1 MQHAR
6 NIESEISAHG
16 LSAVKSEMIEMD
28 TGRIRI
34 YFQGEGTP
42 LVFLHS
48 AACDNRQWRDI
59 SLNWSHHHQVVMPDL
74 PGCGASDGFEAD
86 KWLTLE
92 NEANAIIAVA
102 DHLQQPF
109 HLIGHS
115 YGGAVALKS
124 AMQLG
129 PKLASLTLIEP
140 TSFHLLGHGDRFE
153 KAMLGQID
161 RFAASIEQAVMSGF
175 DETAMMQFVDFW
187 SGPGSWDKVPAAKRA
202 ALLPRAHKLPGDFG
216 RLFNEDLRPADIAK
230 LTVPTLVICGTQS
243 PEPVRVL
250 SRLIAKSII
259 HSRHRTIGW
268 AGHMLPLT
276 HRAQVNV
283 LLEEHFALS
292 KAALAA

>member
-6 NIESEISAHG
+6 NIEPEISAHG
-16 LSAVKSEMIEMD
+16 LTAFTSEIIEMEK
-28 TGRIRI
+28 GRIRV

-48 AACDNRQWRDI
+48 AACDNRQWRDM
-59 SLNWSHHHQVVMPDL
+59 SLNWSDHHQVVMPDL
-74 PGCGASDGFEAD
+74 PGCGGSDGFEAD
-86 KWLTLE
+86 QWSTLE
-92 NEANAIIAVA
+92 GDANAVNAIAE
-102 DHLQQPF
+102 HLQQPF

-140 TSFHLLGHGDRFE
+140 TSFHLLRHGDRFE
-153 KAMLGQID
+153 QAMLDQIG

-175 DETAMMQFVDFW
+175 DETAMMRFVDFW
-187 SGPGSWDKVPAAKRA
+187 SRPGSWAKVPASKRA
-202 ALLPRAHKLPGDFG
+202 ALLPRAHKLPGDFR

-230 LTVPTLVICGTQS
+230 LTVPTLVVCGTQS
-243 PEPVRVL
+243 PEPARVL
-250 SRLIAKSII
+250 SRLIAHSIM
-259 HSRHRTIGW
+259 HSRHRTIGR

-283 LLEEHFALS
+283 LLKEHFALS
-292 KAALAA
+292 KAAEPA